1 MAEEYITILPARPE
15 PGPIPPH
22 HAQWFDVLQ
31 QACRDGNL
39 ALMSCLDKA
48 TGEPRSV
55 ICAVGFDGLEYQFT
69 PLGHLAT
76 TDNPFDAYIPP
87 E

>member
-1 MAEEYITILPARPE
+1 MTEDMITIVPKE

-22 HAQWFDVLQ
+22 HSQWFDVLQ
-31 QACRDGNL
+31 QACRNGNL
-39 ALMSCLDKA
+39 ALLSCLDKV

-55 ICAVGFDGLEYQFT
+55 ICAVNFDGHEYQMT
-69 PLGHLAT
+69 PLGHMAT